1 MLFTHSTSIV
11 FFYAISADAVEQEER
26 TLEDEVMY
34 SIVVD
39 RFFDG
44 NSDNNRDV
52 DVNNPNTFNGGDFA
66 GITKKLD
73 YLKDMGIYN
82 DYSFSYFCK

>member
-1 MLFTHSTSIV
+1 MEIQR
-11 FFYAISADAVEQEER
+11 IID
-26 TLEDEVMY
+26 
-34 SIVVD
+34 
-39 RFFDG
+39 
-44 NSDNNRDV
+44 DV

-73 YLKDMGIYN
+73 YLKEMGIYN